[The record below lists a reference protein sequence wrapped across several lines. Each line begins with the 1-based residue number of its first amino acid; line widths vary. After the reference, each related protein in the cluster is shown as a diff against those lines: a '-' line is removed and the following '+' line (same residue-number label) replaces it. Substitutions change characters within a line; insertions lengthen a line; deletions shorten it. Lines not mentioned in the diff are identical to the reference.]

1 MDDKPTP
8 QEITHNVREWA
19 GEEVRRLFRESK
31 LVQLDQLATI
41 TCAWESAGPGWP
53 QTVGEFSE
61 PVQPSIVPQRYELTL
76 LLPPDAQSLAEGLGD
91 ELRKAAEQ
99 DQTLGERVM
108 DAEIPSGVFEPEDG
122 ENENFEGSIRLRIPV
137 TVYCPT

>member
-8 QEITHNVREWA
+8 QEITHLVHAWT
-19 GEEVRRLFRESK
+19 GEEVRRLFREST
-31 LVQLDQLATI
+31 LVHPDELATI

-61 PVQPSIVPQRYELTL
+61 PVEPSIMPQRYELTL
-76 LLPPDAQSLAEGLGD
+76 LLPPDARRLAERLGD

-108 DAEIPSGVFEPEDG
+108 DSEVPSGVFEPEDG
-122 ENENFEGSIRLRIPV
+122 ENEDFEDSIRLRIPV